1 MQLRVSGL
9 CEDQWI
15 LHPGISLAAR
25 EQISNCGS
33 LVGISMPEKYS
44 FVCNDCLSYH
54 AVDTLV
60 TRKASMWVYLI
71 ICVFVCARQLDVLK
85 ISWTLGHVM
94 MCWKVRRRFFLSLRT
109 ECVKVSSSTEAKE
122 RRQVNDTVR
131 KPTISRQCN
140 LTKKKVDEVHY
151 CHLRYTPNYTWSVGW
166 TNDIIFC
173 WIHSVNFIS
182 MYQLNHEGI
191 CKKCWYKGQRVS
203 SWNAHLGRHHPL
215 ERKLKQYAC

>member
-109 ECVKVSSSTEAKE
+109 ECVKVSSSTKAKE
-122 RRQVNDTVR
+122 KTSERHCQEAYNIEAMQSDKEKSWRGPLLPSSIHTQ
-131 KPTISRQCN
+131 
-140 LTKKKVDEVHY
+140 L
-151 CHLRYTPNYTWSVGW
+151 HL
-166 TNDIIFC
+166 
-173 WIHSVNFIS
+173 
-182 MYQLNHEGI
+182 
-191 CKKCWYKGQRVS
+191 KCWMDK
-203 SWNAHLGRHHPL
+203 RHHILLNPL
-215 ERKLKQYAC
+215 SKFHLYVPVKSWGHL